1 MLEGNF
7 LRPPQKKKK
16 NSLPF
21 LHLDL
26 PHWLIISFWIYSVL
40 GAILIVAGLY
50 AVLWGKHKEQKEKEA
65 EIIPEPIKENG
76 ENGDTT
82 GMIQDI
88 EANNCTEKQRNQANN
103 VTVPSVAITVP
114 TSQAPMIAREAPRA

>member
-7 LRPPQKKKK
+7 SRPPQTKTK
-16 NSLPF
+16 NSLRF

-40 GAILIVAGLY
+40 GALLIVAGLY

-65 EIIPEPIKENG
+65 GIIPGTIKENG

-88 EANNCTEKQRNQANN
+88 EANNCTEKQRNRSNN

-114 TSQAPMIAREAPRA
+114 TSQAPMVAREAPRT

>member
-1 MLEGNF
+1 
-7 LRPPQKKKK
+7 
-16 NSLPF
+16 
-21 LHLDL
+21 LDL
-26 PHWLIISFWIYSVL
+26 LHWLIISFWIYSVL

-65 EIIPEPIKENG
+65 EIIPGPIKENG

-103 VTVPSVAITVP
+103 EPSVAITVP